1 MILPPLIYES
11 SLTLL
16 KSRRVFNRIGSL
28 LFSQYISIMICT
40 SVIFVL
46 GFSLIRQDKIDYEI
60 LLQIALIAQLNDY
73 VSTLEPPVLIAI
85 DQISL
90 TN

>member
-11 SLTLL
+11 SITLL
-16 KSRRVFNRIGSL
+16 KNRGVFYRIGSL
-28 LFSQYISIMICT
+28 LFSQHISILVCT
-40 SVIFVL
+40 GVIFIL
-46 GFSLIRQDKIDYEI
+46 GYSLIKQEKIDYKI
-60 LLQIALIAQLNDY
+60 LIQIALIAQLNDY

-85 DQISL
+85 HQISL

>member
-1 MILPPLIYES
+1 
-11 SLTLL
+11 
-16 KSRRVFNRIGSL
+16 
-28 LFSQYISIMICT
+28 MICT
-40 SVIFVL
+40 GVIFVL
-46 GFSLIRQDKIDYEI
+46 GFSLIRQDKIDYKI

>member
-16 KSRRVFNRIGSL
+16 KSRGVFNRIGSL

-40 SVIFVL
+40 GVIFVL
-46 GFSLIRQDKIDYEI
+46 GFSLIRQDKIDYKI